1 LTWKYSL
8 AVVRYPT
15 SDAADT
21 GIRTYDGT
29 VLDMNH
35 TMTVERLNASQA
47 FRAMETQGNV
57 NEQQL
62 RGIAALQIV

>member
-15 SDAADT
+15 PDAADT
-21 GIRTYDGT
+21 GIRTYNDT
-29 VLDMNH
+29 VLDMAH
-35 TMTVERLNASQA
+35 TMTVERLSASQTFGA
-47 FRAMETQGNV
+47 TETQGNV
-57 NEQQL
+57 DEQQL